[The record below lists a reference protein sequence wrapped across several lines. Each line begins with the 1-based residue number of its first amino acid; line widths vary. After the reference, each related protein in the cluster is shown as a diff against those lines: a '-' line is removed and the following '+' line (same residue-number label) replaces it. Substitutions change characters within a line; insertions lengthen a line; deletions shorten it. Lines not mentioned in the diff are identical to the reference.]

1 MDAIKC
7 GNFIANRRKELNM
20 TQKELADKLNVTDKA
35 VSRWERGLGLPDI
48 NSLEDLSIALNV
60 TIYELIKSE
69 KTNEK
74 SEEIDNSIKE
84 VVTLANNQND
94 LYKKNIYNKII
105 VGIIVFA
112 AVISLVWGINAGFA
126 WNWAIFGLIAYV
138 IAIINLI
145 RVIFISNKY
154 CSTLVFISMSFAT
167 LTLLSEYKLVNNWV
181 INGDFS
187 ALEDV
192 VPANFIFLIIA
203 LLIGCVINLITVI
216 ISEVKYRHSI

>member
-105 VGIIVFA
+105 AGIIVFA

>member
-1 MDAIKC
+1 M
-7 GNFIANRRKELNM
+7 
-20 TQKELADKLNVTDKA
+20 ADKLNVTDKA
-35 VSRWERGLGLPDI
+35 VPRWERGLGLPDI

-112 AVISLVWGINAGFA
+112 AVISIAWGINAGFA
-126 WNWAIFGLIAYV
+126 E
-138 IAIINLI
+138 
-145 RVIFISNKY
+145 S
-154 CSTLVFISMSFAT
+154 
-167 LTLLSEYKLVNNWV
+167 
-181 INGDFS
+181 
-187 ALEDV
+187 
-192 VPANFIFLIIA
+192 
-203 LLIGCVINLITVI
+203 
-216 ISEVKYRHSI
+216 VK

>member
-35 VSRWERGLGLPDI
+35 VSRWERGLGLHDI